1 MLSYSQWP
9 IYLPAINAIS
19 YSQWPAYLPT
29 INIIR
34 IGLNDQPAGGYIELG
49 SVHVSADYSNIFK
62 LSKKHFSVLVVCI
75 IFVSQFLGNNN
86 FVVKDS
92 FNESIKFYA
101 EWIEKFV
108 GGPDKS
114 KQRHQKKSK

>member
-1 MLSYSQWP
+1 MSLQ
-9 IYLPAINAIS
+9 IIQTFLNYLKIK
-19 YSQWPAYLPT
+19 
-29 INIIR
+29 
-34 IGLNDQPAGGYIELG
+34 
-49 SVHVSADYSNIFK
+49 IF
-62 LSKKHFSVLVVCI
+62 LVNKHFSVLVVCI
-75 IFVSQFLGNNN
+75 TFVSQFLGNNN

-114 KQRHQKKSK
+114 KQRHQKSLNSDKF